1 MMKRIVLFLMMTA
14 LTVFGATEGELQRA
28 YAKEFAFLKAQKE
41 MLEKRLNDVKKGD
54 SVKIAKAKK
63 EIEKLQNEVL
73 QKTQKTDQL
82 NEKLFK
88 AQLEAQNI
96 TDDTQM
102 IESVVLQGESSL
114 RPYGIELKID
124 KDAYPDTLNQLFN
137 ASLDLSRQL
146 SSVNIDEGA
155 FYLKDGTEKTG
166 KLIKIGNIATYGV
179 AGNYAGVLVPAGGNK
194 LKLWDAPESA
204 ETAKALAKGQSPK
217 TLNIFVY
224 ENIGNIVADKE
235 EKSPVDVIN
244 SGGIIGW
251 VIVVLGSFALILVIL
266 RAFFLSGAGSNTMPV
281 AKETLEQLTSKG
293 IEPTLEFLKSK
304 KGSAARI
311 MKATVR
317 NLDRDREHIDD
328 VVAETIMHESERLD
342 RYGSAILVV
351 AAVAP
356 LLGLLGTV
364 TGMIATF
371 DIITEFGT
379 GDPKLLSGGISIAL
393 VTTELGLIVA
403 IPLLLL
409 GNMLNGWAERIKE
422 GMEQAALHIINE
434 YNKLK

>member
-409 GNMLNGWAERIKE
+409 GNMLNGWAERIKD